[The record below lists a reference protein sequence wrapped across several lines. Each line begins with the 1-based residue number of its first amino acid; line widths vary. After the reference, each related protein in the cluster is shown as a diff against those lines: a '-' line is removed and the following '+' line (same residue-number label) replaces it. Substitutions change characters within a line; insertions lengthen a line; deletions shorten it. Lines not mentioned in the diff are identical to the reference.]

1 VPLLDYLCLAVDAFI
16 VGWLANVMKICKLLI
31 CGLQTHL
38 TPALSP
44 CGEGWPL
51 RTLRPGVSALNPDE
65 QILTSLIES
74 APVFRVIRVFF
85 GDPPAMEPCA
95 RRERGQECA
104 VSVRIHRRAVK
115 ALLGLM
121 VCCSAMGADTRQ
133 TATHKRVKAALDAVP
148 AIDTHDH
155 LWPFETL
162 PGYVETERGHGMNL
176 SSIWRNSYYSGL
188 TRSRNGRRRPS
199 AEL

>member
-1 VPLLDYLCLAVDAFI
+1 
-16 VGWLANVMKICKLLI
+16 
-31 CGLQTHL
+31 
-38 TPALSP
+38 
-44 CGEGWPL
+44 
-51 RTLRPGVSALNPDE
+51 
-65 QILTSLIES
+65 
-74 APVFRVIRVFF
+74 
-85 GDPPAMEPCA
+85 
-95 RRERGQECA
+95 
-104 VSVRIHRRAVK
+104 VK

-199 AEL
+199 AELEVPKWNLKFAASSADNSKTKSAGNRYTYICHKPASFLPPERK